1 MIQTGELVLLISPEG
16 KRYLRALDP
25 AHSFHT
31 QEGLLKMEDVAR
43 AGFGSVVRTHKG
55 LAFRVLRPSLSD
67 CIKGVRRST
76 TIMYPKEIGYVLLK
90 LGVGPGRRIVEA
102 GSGSGGLTTALAW
115 MVGDTGRVY
124 SCERREEF
132 SKNAREN
139 VQRAGLGHRVDFFH
153 RDIAG
158 GFPEEARGAD
168 GLFLDVRTPW
178 DYLSQA
184 ADIICPGAPV
194 GFLLP
199 TTNQISDLLRGLETS
214 DFDEV
219 EVLEIMLR
227 RYKPVADRLRPED
240 RMVAHTGFLVF
251 ARHKGVEF
259 VDEAAQPEAAAQD
272 GDGGCVPDAA
282 LGGVVDAVPCEPPIE
297 EDGQ

>member
-25 AHSFHT
+25 AHSFHC
-31 QEGLLKMEDVAR
+31 QEGIIKMDMVAR
-43 AGFGSVVRTHKG
+43 AGFGSIVRTHKD
-55 LAFRVLRPSLSD
+55 LPFKVLRPNLAD

-90 LGVGPGRRIVEA
+90 LGAGPGRRIIEA

-115 MVGDTGRVY
+115 MAGDHGRVY

-139 VQRAGLGHRVDFFH
+139 LERAGLAHRVSFFH
-153 RDIAG
+153 RDIEE
-158 GFPEEARGAD
+158 GFPEEARGSDA
-168 GLFLDVRTPW
+168 LFLDVRTPW
-178 DYLSQA
+178 DYLAQA
-184 ADIICPGAPV
+184 ADIVCPGAPI

-214 DFDEV
+214 DFEDV

-251 ARHKGVEF
+251 ARHKGKEYF
-259 VDEAAQPEAAAQD
+259 EEPAEAPAGEASPAMENDHDQDPDGLPERADPHGA
-272 GDGGCVPDAA
+272 
-282 LGGVVDAVPCEPPIE
+282 
-297 EDGQ
+297 

>member
-16 KRYLRALDP
+16 KRYLRTLHPD
-25 AHSFHT
+25 HTLHT
-31 QEGLLKMEDVAR
+31 QEGVIKMSELAQ

-55 LAFRVLRPSLSD
+55 FAFRVLRPSLSD

-90 LGVGPGRRIVEA
+90 LGAGPGRRIVEA

-115 MVGDTGRVY
+115 MAGDTGRVY

-132 SKNAREN
+132 SRNAREN
-139 VQRAGLGHRVDFFH
+139 LERNGLAHRVSFFH
-153 RDIAG
+153 CDIAE

-168 GLFLDVRTPW
+168 ALFLDVRTPW

-184 ADIICPGAPV
+184 ADVICPGAPI

-199 TTNQISDLLRGLETS
+199 TTNQISDLLRALETS
-214 DFDEV
+214 DFEDV
-219 EVLEIMLR
+219 EVLEILLR

-251 ARHKGVEF
+251 ARHKGL
-259 VDEAAQPEAAAQD
+259 EAEPYVPPAPEPLEASLA
-272 GDGGCVPDAA
+272 PDAET
-282 LGGVVDAVPCEPPIE
+282 LEPCAERPIE